1 MIRTK
6 RGGLITYHNPGQLI
20 CYPILNLKKLTG
32 RPGARDLVCKLERSV
47 MSTLLNKNIN
57 LKSQQSEDTGIWIGN
72 DKICALGLKI
82 DSRVTMHGL
91 ALNCNND
98 LKGFSEIVPC
108 GLIGKGVTSVSKQKG
123 SEITVEDVI
132 PIFLKEFQEKFD
144 VDLI

>member
-1 MIRTK
+1 
-6 RGGLITYHNPGQLI
+6 
-20 CYPILNLKKLTG
+20 
-32 RPGARDLVCKLERSV
+32 